1 VAEVLEEILFC
12 VEHEIPE
19 LPDRK
24 MFNRKFVNW
33 EPKVDK

>member
-1 VAEVLEEILFC
+1 MREVAEVLEEILFC

-24 MFNRKFVNW
+24 MYN
-33 EPKVDK
+33 